1 MIRTL
6 LIALLLFFSTPLAHA
21 CTLFG
26 ATGTAVQWGG
36 TLMVKNR
43 DWRPEYQEM
52 RLVQGPVY
60 RYYGIYGGNEEKMG
74 LRGGVNEGGLAVFS
88 ASASVLPRKERFTM
102 GKPVNVL
109 SKLLGRCSSV
119 EQALTTIKIWG
130 GPKFLLLGDATEL
143 AYVEVGSEGRIHVR
157 REKNTTLA
165 HTNHYLSPEF
175 QALNKKKAVSSHTR
189 YGRITELL
197 GQGTQPYTLDHM
209 MQLAQDRHDGPDN
222 SIWRTGSREDGP
234 QTLASFGVWLHPD
247 AKPDVYLI
255 IRYSP
260 EDQGQED
267 VYQLDGEELW
277 GNLDA
282 SIENYN

>member
-1 MIRTL
+1 MIKKAIVTGLIL
-6 LIALLLFFSTPLAHA
+6 LMTSLPAHA

-26 ATGTAVQWGG
+26 ATGSAVQWGG

-88 ASASVLPRKERFTM
+88 AAASVLPRKERFTM
-102 GKPVNVL
+102 GKPVNIL
-109 SKLLGRCSSV
+109 SRLLGRCSSV
-119 EQALTTIKIWG
+119 EQALSTIKNWG
-130 GPKFLLLGDATEL
+130 GPKFLLLGDAGEL

-175 QALNKKKAVSSHTR
+175 QNLNKKKAVSSHTR
-189 YGRITELL
+189 YDRITTLLEGKTAPFELADL
-197 GQGTQPYTLDHM
+197 MAFARDQ
-209 MQLAQDRHDGPDN
+209 HDGPDN
-222 SIWRTGSREDGP
+222 SIWRTGSRQDGP

-247 AKPDVYLI
+247 AKPDVSI
-255 IRYSP
+255 VIRYSP
-260 EDQGQED
+260 EDQGSED
-267 VYQLDGEELW
+267 VYQLDGEMLW
-277 GNLDA
+277 GNKDDRL
-282 SIENYN
+282 

>member
-26 ATGTAVQWGG
+26 ANGSAVRWGG

-52 RLVQGPVY
+52 RLVQGLVY

-74 LRGGVNEGGLAVFS
+74 LKGGVNEGGLAVFS
-88 ASASVLPRKERFTM
+88 AAASVLPRQERFTM
-102 GKPVNVL
+102 GKPTNVL
-109 SKLLGRCSSV
+109 SKILGRCQTV
-119 EQALTTIKIWG
+119 EQALTTVKIWG

-143 AYVEVGSEGRIHVR
+143 AYVEVGSEGRIKVR
-157 REKNTTLA
+157 REKNAMLA

-175 QALNKKKAVSSHTR
+175 LELNKKKAVSSHTR
-189 YGRITELL
+189 YERITTLL
-197 GQGTQPYTLDHM
+197 GAQAQPFTLDKFM
-209 MQLAQDRHDGPDN
+209 ELARDRHDGPDN

-234 QTLASFGVWLHPD
+234 QTLVSFGVWLHPD

-277 GNLDA
+277 KGKA
-282 SIENYN
+282 KSEE

>member
-6 LIALLLFFSTPLAHA
+6 FIALLLLLSTTLAHA

-26 ATGTAVQWGG
+26 ATGSAVQWGG

-60 RYYGIYGGNEEKMG
+60 RYYGLYGGNEEKMG

-88 ASASVLPRKERFTM
+88 AAASVLPQKERFTM
-102 GKPVNVL
+102 GKPTNVL
-109 SKLLGRCSSV
+109 SKLLGRCNTV
-119 EQALTTIKIWG
+119 QQALDTVKIWG
-130 GPKFLLLGDATEL
+130 GPKFLLIGDATEL
-143 AYVEVGSEGRIHVR
+143 AYVEVGSEGRIKVR

-175 QALNKKKAVSSHTR
+175 LDLNKKKAVSSHTR

-197 GQGTQPYTLDHM
+197 AQETQSLTLDKVM
-209 MQLAQDRHDGPDN
+209 ELARDQHDGPDN

-234 QTLASFGVWLHPD
+234 QTLATFGVWLHPN
-247 AKPDVYLI
+247 AKPDVSLV

-260 EDQGQED
+260 EDQGEED

-277 GNLDA
+277 KVKA
-282 SIENYN
+282 KSEE